1 MSASRAQHFEASSNL
16 CVKMLKLVNNQK
28 DTVDLGAIRN
38 LLAEDMDAIDALI
51 QQCLHSDVALI
62 NQLSHY
68 IINSGGKRLR
78 PMLVL
83 LSARACQYRGNQHI
97 NLAAVI

>member
-1 MSASRAQHFEASSNL
+1 
-16 CVKMLKLVNNQK
+16 MLKLVKNQTSK
-28 DTVDLGAIRN
+28 VDIEALRDLVADDVR
-38 LLAEDMDAIDALI
+38 AVDALI
-51 QQCLHSDVALI
+51 RERLHSDVALI

-78 PMLVL
+78 PLMVL
-83 LSARACQYRGNQHI
+83 LSARACDYQGKQHI